1 VIRYA
6 GCVLRRASWAA
17 MRSRFVPGAAFVD
30 PVQPPTAPRAI
41 DLETFVAQ
49 FRQWV
54 EGTPKGRAGFR
65 ERIVVA
71 RIDAF
76 GHIAHAYA
84 TFEGF
89 APGQAVAER
98 VVDSIQLVFDDTAWK
113 VASFTT
119 QYEAP
124 GLPMPARF
132 RAAR

>member
-1 VIRYA
+1 MIRYA

-76 GHIAHAYA
+76 GHIAHAYV

-98 VVDSIQLVFDDTAWK
+98 GVDSIPVSYTHLT
-113 VASFTT
+113 
-119 QYEAP
+119 
-124 GLPMPARF
+124 LPTNREV
-132 RAAR
+132 